1 MGRQKLPPSL
11 FDLFRV
17 YLKIS
22 LLGFGGPS
30 AHLALMLDE
39 VVERRGWITREH
51 FLHLVGVT
59 NLLPGP
65 NSSEVAIHVGYTQRG
80 RVGAITTGL
89 AFILPAFFIVLGLS
103 WLYFRYG
110 TLPGVA
116 GVLWGIRPAVLAVI
130 VGAGV
135 RLGRAAVHDG
145 LGGLLA
151 VAGAGVALAAGGWE
165 VATMVSG
172 GALTWARWRRK
183 EGSGVARPKD
193 GGLPRLAL
201 LPLVPIAGA
210 SLGTLG
216 MVFVTHLWIGSVL
229 FGGGYVLVALLEP
242 LAVGR
247 YGWLTS
253 GAFLDGVA
261 LTHAIPG
268 PISTLT
274 TFVGYSAG
282 GVPGAVLATVGLYL
296 PSFAAVMLIAP
307 HLERVR
313 GLAPFKAALD
323 GVSAVVAGAIVGVA
337 AGPVPTGGP
346 RPVRR
351 RLVRGCAGA
360 AGQVK
365 VGFWVDRTGRTCGG
379 DRPERDSPFDELTVP
394 PKVRMP
400 SAIVFE

>member
-1 MGRQKLPPSL
+1 
-11 FDLFRV
+11 
-17 YLKIS
+17 
-22 LLGFGGPS
+22 
-30 AHLALMLDE
+30 MLDE

-80 RVGAITTGL
+80 RPGALTTGL
-89 AFILPAFFIVLGLS
+89 AFILPAFFIVLGMS
-103 WLYFRYG
+103 WIYFRYG

-116 GVLWGIRPAVLAVI
+116 GVLWGIKPAVLAVI

-135 RLGRAAVHDG
+135 RLGRTAVHDG

-151 VAGAGVALAAGGWE
+151 AAGAGVALVAGGWE
-165 VATMVSG
+165 VAAMVLG
-172 GALTWARWRRK
+172 GAATWVRWRRR
-183 EGSGVARPKD
+183 EGPSVARPKA
-193 GGLPRLAL
+193 GGLPRAVL

-210 SLGTLG
+210 TLGTLG
-216 MVFVTHLWIGSVL
+216 VVFVTHLWIGSVL

-261 LTHAIPG
+261 LTQAIPG

-274 TFVGYSAG
+274 TFVGYAAA
-282 GVPGAVLATVGLYL
+282 GVPGAFLATAGLYL

-313 GLAPFKAALD
+313 GLAPFKAALE

-337 AGPVPTGGP
+337 AGLFLQAVPDPLAGVVFVVALVLLAKSGVASGWVVLGGL
-346 RPVRR
+346 VAG
-351 RLVRGCAGA
+351 LVRSTI
-360 AGQVK
+360 
-365 VGFWVDRTGRTCGG
+365 F
-379 DRPERDSPFDELTVP
+379 F
-394 PKVRMP
+394 
-400 SAIVFE
+400 

>member
-116 GVLWGIRPAVLAVI
+116 GVLWGIKPAVLAVI

-165 VATMVSG
+165 VAAMVSG

-261 LTHAIPG
+261 LTQAIPG

-274 TFVGYSAG
+274 TFVGYSAA

-337 AGPVPTGGP
+337 AGLFPQAVPDP
-346 RPVRR
+346 F
-351 RLVRGCAGA
+351 AGA
-360 AGQVK
+360 LFVVALVLLAKSRLASGWIVLGGLAAGI
-365 VGFWVDRTGRTCGG
+365 
-379 DRPERDSPFDELTVP
+379 
-394 PKVRMP
+394 VR
-400 SAIVFE
+400 SAIPLLTS

>member
-1 MGRQKLPPSL
+1 MEGLGGGRQKPPPSL
-11 FDLFRV
+11 FELFRV

-65 NSSEVAIHVGYTQRG
+65 NSSEVAIHIGYTQRG
-80 RVGAITTGL
+80 RVGALTTGL
-89 AFILPAFFIVLGLS
+89 AFLLPAFFIVLALS

-116 GVLWGIRPAVLAVI
+116 GVFWGIKPAVLAVI

-135 RLGRAAVHDG
+135 RLGRTAVHDK

-151 VAGAGVALAAGGWE
+151 AAGAGVALVAGGWE
-165 VATMVSG
+165 VAAMVLG
-172 GALTWARWRRK
+172 GVATWARWRRK
-183 EGSGVARPKD
+183 EGPGVARPEA
-193 GGLPRLAL
+193 GGFPRAGL
-201 LPLVPIAGA
+201 LPLVPIVGA

-216 MVFVTHLWIGSVL
+216 LVFVTHLWIGSVL

-261 LTHAIPG
+261 LTQAIPG

-274 TFVGYSAG
+274 TFVGYAAA
-282 GVPGAVLATVGLYL
+282 GVPGAFVATAGLYL

-307 HLERVR
+307 HLERMR
-313 GLAPFKAALD
+313 WLAPFKAALE

-337 AGPVPTGGP
+337 AGLFLQAVPD
-346 RPVRR
+346 
-351 RLVRGCAGA
+351 LLAGA
-360 AGQVK
+360 VFVVALVMLAKSGLSSGWVVLGGLAAGM
-365 VGFWVDRTGRTCGG
+365 
-379 DRPERDSPFDELTVP
+379 
-394 PKVRMP
+394 VR
-400 SAIVFE
+400 SAIPF

>member
-17 YLKIS
+17 YVKIS

-261 LTHAIPG
+261 LTQAIPG

-274 TFVGYSAG
+274 TFVGYSAA

-337 AGPVPTGGP
+337 AGLFPQAVPDP
-346 RPVRR
+346 F
-351 RLVRGCAGA
+351 AGA
-360 AGQVK
+360 LFVVALVLLAKSRLASGWIVLGGLAAGI
-365 VGFWVDRTGRTCGG
+365 
-379 DRPERDSPFDELTVP
+379 
-394 PKVRMP
+394 VR
-400 SAIVFE
+400 SAIPLLTS

>member
-116 GVLWGIRPAVLAVI
+116 GVLWGIKPAVLAVI

-165 VATMVSG
+165 VAAMVSG

-261 LTHAIPG
+261 LTQAIPG

-274 TFVGYSAG
+274 TFVGYSAA

-337 AGPVPTGGP
+337 AGLFPQA
-346 RPVRR
+346 VRDPF
-351 RLVRGCAGA
+351 AGA
-360 AGQVK
+360 LFVVALVLLAKSRLASGWIVLGGLAAGIV
-365 VGFWVDRTGRTCGG
+365 W
-379 DRPERDSPFDELTVP
+379 
-394 PKVRMP
+394 
-400 SAIVFE
+400 SAIPLLTS

>member
-261 LTHAIPG
+261 LTQAIPG

-274 TFVGYSAG
+274 TFVGYSAA

-337 AGPVPTGGP
+337 AGLFPQAVPDP
-346 RPVRR
+346 F
-351 RLVRGCAGA
+351 AGA
-360 AGQVK
+360 LFVVALVLLAKSRLASGWIVLGGLAAGI
-365 VGFWVDRTGRTCGG
+365 
-379 DRPERDSPFDELTVP
+379 
-394 PKVRMP
+394 VR
-400 SAIVFE
+400 SAIPLLTS

>member
-1 MGRQKLPPSL
+1 MEGLGGGRQKPPPSL
-11 FDLFRV
+11 FELFRV

-65 NSSEVAIHVGYTQRG
+65 NSSEVAIHIGYTQRG
-80 RVGAITTGL
+80 RVGALTTGL
-89 AFILPAFFIVLGLS
+89 AFLLPTFFIVLGMS

-116 GVLWGIRPAVLAVI
+116 GVLWGIKPAVLAVI

-135 RLGRAAVHDG
+135 RLGRTAVHDR

-151 VAGAGVALAAGGWE
+151 AAGACVALVAGGWE
-165 VATMVSG
+165 VAAMVLG
-172 GALTWARWRRK
+172 GAATWARWRRK
-183 EGSGVARPKD
+183 EGPGVARPEA
-193 GGLPRLAL
+193 GGFPRAGL
-201 LPLVPIAGA
+201 LPLVPIVGA

-216 MVFVTHLWIGSVL
+216 LVFVTHLWIGSVL

-261 LTHAIPG
+261 LTQAIPG

-274 TFVGYSAG
+274 TFVGYAAA
-282 GVPGAVLATVGLYL
+282 GVPGAFLATAGLYL

-307 HLERVR
+307 HLERMR
-313 GLAPFKAALD
+313 GLAPFKAALE

-337 AGPVPTGGP
+337 AGLFLQAVPD
-346 RPVRR
+346 
-351 RLVRGCAGA
+351 LLAGA
-360 AGQVK
+360 VFVVALVLLAKSGLSSGWVVLGGLAAGM
-365 VGFWVDRTGRTCGG
+365 
-379 DRPERDSPFDELTVP
+379 
-394 PKVRMP
+394 VR
-400 SAIVFE
+400 SAIPF

>member
-1 MGRQKLPPSL
+1 LGKGRLLNSAEDLGGGRQKPPPSL
-11 FDLFRV
+11 FELFRV

-39 VVERRGWITREH
+39 VVERRGWITRTH

-59 NLLPGP
+59 NFIPGP

-80 RVGAITTGL
+80 KLGALTTGL

-110 TLPGVA
+110 TLPGVV
-116 GVLWGIRPAVLAVI
+116 GVLWGIKPAVLAVI

-135 RLGRAAVHDG
+135 RLGRTAVHDG

-151 VAGAGVALAAGGWE
+151 TAGAGVALVAGGWE
-165 VATMVSG
+165 AAAMVLG
-172 GALTWARWRRK
+172 GAATWARWRQK
-183 EGSGVARPKD
+183 EGPGPARPGA
-193 GGLPRLAL
+193 GGFPRACLF
-201 LPLVPIAGA
+201 PLVPVAGA

-247 YGWLTS
+247 HGWLTS

-261 LTHAIPG
+261 LTQAIPG
-268 PISTLT
+268 PISTLA
-274 TFVGYSAG
+274 TFVGYAAA
-282 GVPGAVLATVGLYL
+282 GVPGAFLATAGLYL

-313 GLAPFKAALD
+313 RMAPFKAALE
-323 GVSAVVAGAIVGVA
+323 GVSAVVAGAIIGVA
-337 AGPVPTGGP
+337 AGLFLQAVPD
-346 RPVRR
+346 
-351 RLVRGCAGA
+351 LFAGA
-360 AGQVK
+360 VFVVALVVLATSGLASGWVVLGGLA
-365 VGFWVDRTGRTCGG
+365 VGV
-379 DRPERDSPFDELTVP
+379 
-394 PKVRMP
+394 VR
-400 SAIVFE
+400 SAIPF

>member
-116 GVLWGIRPAVLAVI
+116 GVLWGIKPAVLAVI

-165 VATMVSG
+165 VAAMVSG

-261 LTHAIPG
+261 LTQAIPG

-337 AGPVPTGGP
+337 AGLFPQAVPDP
-346 RPVRR
+346 F
-351 RLVRGCAGA
+351 AGA
-360 AGQVK
+360 LFVVALVLLAKSRLASGWIVLGGLAAGI
-365 VGFWVDRTGRTCGG
+365 
-379 DRPERDSPFDELTVP
+379 
-394 PKVRMP
+394 VR
-400 SAIVFE
+400 SAIPLLTS

>member
-1 MGRQKLPPSL
+1 MEGLGGGRQKPPPSL
-11 FDLFRV
+11 FELFRV

-65 NSSEVAIHVGYTQRG
+65 NSSEVAIHIGYTQRG
-80 RVGAITTGL
+80 RVGALTTGL
-89 AFILPAFFIVLGLS
+89 AFLLPAFFIVLALS

-116 GVLWGIRPAVLAVI
+116 GVLWGIQPAVLAVI

-135 RLGRAAVHDG
+135 RLGRTAVHDK

-151 VAGAGVALAAGGWE
+151 AAGSGVALVAGGWE
-165 VATMVSG
+165 VAAMVLG
-172 GALTWARWRRK
+172 GVATWARWRRK
-183 EGSGVARPKD
+183 EGPGVARPEA
-193 GGLPRLAL
+193 GGFPRAGL
-201 LPLVPIAGA
+201 LPLVPIVGA

-216 MVFVTHLWIGSVL
+216 LVFVTHLWIGSVL

-261 LTHAIPG
+261 LTQAIPG

-274 TFVGYSAG
+274 TFVGYAAA
-282 GVPGAVLATVGLYL
+282 GVPGAFVATAGLYL

-307 HLERVR
+307 HLERMR
-313 GLAPFKAALD
+313 GLAPFKAALE

-337 AGPVPTGGP
+337 AGLFLQAVPD
-346 RPVRR
+346 
-351 RLVRGCAGA
+351 LFAGA
-360 AGQVK
+360 VFVVALVLLAKSGLSSGWVVLGGLAAGM
-365 VGFWVDRTGRTCGG
+365 
-379 DRPERDSPFDELTVP
+379 
-394 PKVRMP
+394 VR
-400 SAIVFE
+400 SAIPF

>member
-1 MGRQKLPPSL
+1 MERLGRGRQEPPPSL

-80 RVGAITTGL
+80 RVGALTTGL
-89 AFILPAFFIVLGLS
+89 AFLLPAFFIVLGLS

-116 GVLWGIRPAVLAVI
+116 GVLWGIKPAVLAVI

-135 RLGRAAVHDG
+135 KLGRAAVHDG

-165 VATMVSG
+165 VAAMVSG
-172 GALTWARWRRK
+172 GVLTWARWRRK

-193 GGLPRLAL
+193 GGFPRLAF

-261 LTHAIPG
+261 LTQAIPG
-268 PISTLT
+268 PISTLA
-274 TFVGYSAG
+274 TFVGYSAA
-282 GVPGAVLATVGLYL
+282 GVPGAVLATAGLYL

-337 AGPVPTGGP
+337 AGLFPQAVPDP
-346 RPVRR
+346 F
-351 RLVRGCAGA
+351 AGA
-360 AGQVK
+360 LFVVALVVLAKSRLASGWIVLGGLAAGI
-365 VGFWVDRTGRTCGG
+365 
-379 DRPERDSPFDELTVP
+379 
-394 PKVRMP
+394 VR
-400 SAIVFE
+400 SAIPLLTN

>member
-116 GVLWGIRPAVLAVI
+116 GVLWGIKPAVLAVI

-165 VATMVSG
+165 VAAMVSG

-261 LTHAIPG
+261 LTQAIPG
-268 PISTLT
+268 PISTLS
-274 TFVGYSAG
+274 TFRGLLGRRRAG
-282 GVPGAVLATVGLYL
+282 GGSRHGRPLSSVVCRCHVDRSPPRASARSGAVQGR
-296 PSFAAVMLIAP
+296 PGW
-307 HLERVR
+307 RVR
-313 GLAPFKAALD
+313 RGRWSHSRR
-323 GVSAVVAGAIVGVA
+323 GC
-337 AGPVPTGGP
+337 GPVPTGGP

-360 AGQVK
+360 AGQVE

-400 SAIVFE
+400 SAIVVE